1 MHHRVRAEVDELH
14 ALRDGG
20 VVRGADQRGT
30 LISGHQRELVVQA
43 LGVHVDVRLEAGLL
57 EDLLRDHALGGVL
70 RAEAER
76 DIAEATDVD
85 DLLAVFVRDGFRR
98 QWIRARD
105 GEHDLDIG
113 EEFIVQA
120 VVLFVAHQDDTEV
133 DCAVLDEL
141 LRLQALHDVELQ
153 LDGRV
158 LTVKLLI

>member
-1 MHHRVRAEVDELH
+1 MHHRVCAEVDELH

-20 VVRGADQRGT
+20 VVRGTDQRGT
-30 LISGHQRELVVQA
+30 LIGGDQGELVVDA

-57 EDLLRDHALGGVL
+57 EDLLGDHTLGGVL

-85 DLLAVFVRDGFRR
+85 DLLTICIRDGFRSQR
-98 QWIRARD
+98 VRARD

-113 EEFIVQA
+113 EELIVQA
-120 VVLFVAHQDDTEV
+120 VVLLVAHQDDPEV
-133 DCAVLDEL
+133 DRAVLDEL